1 MSDTVEKKG
10 KDFRVAGKHHP
21 TKLSCCETPLTA
33 ELNFSK
39 QWSIG

>member
-1 MSDTVEKKG
+1 MMSDTVEKKG

-21 TKLSCCETPLTA
+21 TKLSCCETA
-33 ELNFSK
+33 EMNFSK